1 MLSPAEARRIGVTY
15 AVASIGPLDKEIR
28 TVGQVTFDERRVKVI
43 APKIDGWVEHLDV
56 DVTGQPVQAGAP
68 LLSLYSPMLVTA
80 QEELLLAKRLVSDVA
95 EGSAEARRDAA
106 DLLTSARRRL
116 ASWDIAPGDIARIER
131 TGEVQRT
138 LTLRAPVS
146 GFVVEKRVA
155 FIPLLAGGAALVF
168 GSLALFFHDER
179 LVFIKPTALNLA
191 FAVALIGGYALGKS
205 PVKLIMGDA
214 ISLSEATWRKLT
226 LRYGLFFVAMAI
238 LNEAVWRTQPKA
250 LWVWFKFPG
259 LAVLT
264 LLFSFS
270 QIPAILKDAKAQEA
284 AAKAVETQV
293 D

>member
-1 MLSPAEARRIGVTY
+1 MTEAPPAPAHKPPEKSRAWVRACVDYGG
-15 AVASIGPLDKEIR
+15 AAAFL
-28 TVGQVTFDERRVKVI
+28 VGF
-43 APKIDGWVEHLDV
+43 
-56 DVTGQPVQAGAP
+56 
-68 LLSLYSPMLVTA
+68 
-80 QEELLLAKRLVSDVA
+80 
-95 EGSAEARRDAA
+95 
-106 DLLTSARRRL
+106 LLTRDVL
-116 ASWDIAPGDIARIER
+116 KASWWLVVGSGLALA
-131 TGEVQRT
+131 V
-138 LTLRAPVS
+138 

-226 LRYGLFFVAMAI
+226 LRYGLFFLAMAI